1 VFPDATVAITHR
13 DPVAVIQSAVTMVA
27 YGERMRHKSFDMKY
41 IVNYWSDRIE
51 HLLRACVNDRH
62 VAPANKSVDVLF
74 HEFMANDM
82 AIVEQIYAKAGL
94 ELTAT
99 ARAQI
104 DQFVKDHPRGKEGRV
119 VYDLKN
125 DFGVDPAE
133 LRQRFKFYFDQF
145 PVRAEN

>member
-1 VFPDATVAITHR
+1 
-13 DPVAVIQSAVTMVA
+13 
-27 YGERMRHKSFDMKY
+27 
-41 IVNYWSDRIE
+41 
-51 HLLRACVNDRH
+51 
-62 VAPANKSVDVLF
+62 
-74 HEFMANDM
+74 M

-94 ELTAT
+94 EFNAT

-119 VYDLKN
+119 IYDLKN
-125 DFGVDPAE
+125 DFGVDPAV